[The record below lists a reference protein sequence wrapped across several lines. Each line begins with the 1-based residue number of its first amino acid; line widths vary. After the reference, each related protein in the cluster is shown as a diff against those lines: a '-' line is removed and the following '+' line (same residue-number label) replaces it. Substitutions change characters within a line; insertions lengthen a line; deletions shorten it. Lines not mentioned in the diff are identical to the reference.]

1 MRTTVKLSSYA
12 MGLILIFGAAAG
24 AGRVIGPDQQ
34 PEVAPTHGEAHAPA
48 GPTGTGQTGTGH
60 ADEGHTETGRPPGGL
75 QIAQDGYRLNPLTAR
90 LSTGAPQ
97 RFAFQVLGPDGK
109 PVVEYTENHDKDLHL
124 ILVRRDMSGYQ
135 HVHPV
140 LEADG
145 TWSIPLSVNAPGQ
158 YRVLAD
164 FQPSAAGQAL
174 TLGVDVPAPG
184 DYQPVP
190 LPQPARTA
198 EIDGYT
204 VTLTG
209 DLRAGSASELTFAVS
224 RDGKPVTDLEPYL
237 GARGHLVVLR
247 AGDLAYLHVHPARAD
262 ALSFQAEV
270 PSAGVYR
277 LYLDFQHGGKVRTAE
292 FTAVTAGV
300 TPPPAPTDHDADG
313 HTHD

>member
-1 MRTTVKLSSYA
+1 VRTGVKLSAYA
-12 MGLILIFGAAAG
+12 MGLILTFGAAAG
-24 AGRVIGPDQQ
+24 AGRVIGPDRQ
-34 PEVAPTHGEAHAPA
+34 PEAAPAHDGAHAPA
-48 GPTGTGQTGTGH
+48 GPADTGQAGAEH
-60 ADEGHTETGRPPGGL
+60 LPGGL
-75 QIAQDGYRLNPLTAR
+75 QIAQDGYRLSPATTR
-90 LSTGAPQ
+90 LPIGAAQ

-109 PVVEYTENHDKDLHL
+109 PVVDYTENHEKDLHL

-140 LEADG
+140 LGADG
-145 TWSIPLSVNAPGQ
+145 TWSIPLSVDTPGQ

-164 FQPSAAGQAL
+164 FQPSAAAEAL
-174 TLGVDVPAPG
+174 TLGMDVPAPG
-184 DYQPVP
+184 DYQPVA

-198 EIDGYT
+198 EVDGYT

-209 DLRAGSASELTFAVS
+209 DLHAAAASELAFTVS
-224 RDGKPVTDLEPYL
+224 RDGKPVTDLQPYL
-237 GARGHLVVLR
+237 GARGHLVALR
-247 AGDLAYLHVHPARAD
+247 EGDLAYLHVHPARDD

-292 FTAVTAGV
+292 FTATTAGV
-300 TPPPAPTDHDADG
+300 TQPPAPTGSAPADEHGADG